1 MTVIKKF
8 VSILLSASLCIE
20 AILSVQGD
28 TAFFADAA
36 ARPAIPSSYI
46 QGLLDQF
53 SSDPDYETA
62 SLALRS
68 YFNDPDIM
76 IVFYYESD
84 DTFNITFWQ
93 DSMGSFRKVYVF
105 DNRMVC
111 YQGYFKG
118 SHITVTSGNIVNALT
133 WTNQDRIIYWSDLNT
148 INSNIPVCENIINS
162 SSVSMY
168 FNYDLYSW
176 TTEQIIYSPN
186 LYEEW
191 GPPDPP
197 DVQYFDLIRF
207 QLGSRTYLT
216 TSDQAMIRSI
226 NPDTEGYFFYLGYM
240 FNDEDTLLTVNYSD
254 LQVIKGAEYMISD
267 QLENIS
273 PVGVYCYDIT
283 DLVYDSFFYAK
294 IIGDWYGDAYAF
306 YAAANL
312 PIDAPAG
319 PGDIVQ
325 PYDEAW
331 EQIISYYNTYN
342 ITHVV
347 PQNLGDT
354 LFGITG
360 SQCAACW
367 VSLPYDLI
375 PSGTTDP
382 TLETIQWGFND
393 LDPSI
398 DFSLMDVLVF
408 PAGAAESLV
417 EYYYNVNFDPSMVQI
432 DRFAFGNLLNMYDVI
447 IIVDPEWDG
456 FSLNPF
462 VVSEAGGF
470 LHRAFTGLS
479 QGGMDYVDRATS
491 PWFEN
496 QTYHGFCFITKKAIQ
511 KQQLYNFNDG
521 ITKTYDL
528 MVQYI
533 DKRDSWDDSFL
544 LWSSSVFDMLNS
556 LDGRLSKI
564 EWFLTGDIKLSD
576 YLNNILDKLDNLV
589 NNTSVDEVE
598 PDSWYASLWR
608 FVKRFDI
615 QDSTFANWLDD
626 LDDFYDDLPDLPEVQ
641 PTIIPFPTYIPEPT
655 EAAG

>member
-8 VSILLSASLCIE
+8 VSILLAASLCIE

-53 SSDPDYETA
+53 SSDPDFETA

-76 IVFYYESD
+76 IVFHYSSD
-84 DTFNITFWQ
+84 RTFNITFWK

-105 DNRMVC
+105 DNRMIC
-111 YQGYFKG
+111 YQGFFQ
-118 SHITVTSGNIVNALT
+118 SCHITCDNGNIVNQLS
-133 WTNQDRIIYWSDLNT
+133 WTNQDRIVYWPGSLDVYASLPVTGNM
-148 INSNIPVCENIINS
+148 INSDIYGC
-162 SSVSMY
+162 Y

-176 TTEQIIYSPN
+176 DTEQVIYSPN

-197 DVQYFDLIRF
+197 VVQYFDLIRF

-226 NPDTEGYFFYLGYM
+226 NPDTDGYFFYLGYM
-240 FNDEDTLLTVNYSD
+240 LNEEDTLLTVKYSD
-254 LQVIKGAEYMISD
+254 LQVIKGAEYMISE
-267 QLENIS
+267 QLVNIS
-273 PVGVYCYDIT
+273 PIGVYCYDIT
-283 DLVYDSFFYAK
+283 DLEYDSFFYAK

-306 YAAANL
+306 YEADNL
-312 PIDAPAG
+312 PIDTPAG
-319 PGDIVQ
+319 PGDVVQ

-331 EQIISYYNTYN
+331 EHIINYYNTYN
-342 ITHVV
+342 TTHVV

-354 LFGITG
+354 LFGLTG
-360 SQCAACW
+360 SQTFACW

-432 DRFAFGNLLNMYDVI
+432 DRFSFGNLLNMYDVI
-447 IIVDPEWDG
+447 IVVDSEWDG
-456 FSLNPF
+456 VSLNPF

-479 QGGMDYVDRATS
+479 QGGMDFVDRATS